1 MRAVTTL
8 AALAAG
14 VAVLVGVA
22 GAGADSEDPAAGAAQ
37 STGPRHQILGG
48 WKSGRDARFRF
59 AERDGRVSGRATRGL
74 RLRGCRVPHG
84 TIVFRGYRFS
94 ERDETIDV
102 WEGRVLR
109 PTRRCRSRYVPSR
122 MSVVN
127 DLRIEEFARVGG
139 PGGHHRLRRIR
150 PRPRASDPVLA
161 TWERMGGGVVVR
173 MENGAYLGTA
183 REDFLISNGC
193 RVPAGTPVWSLRP
206 SAPGRYDGFTQTFL
220 PPPSC
225 DPSTPAR
232 SRWRLESEGR
242 KLIREAVDGAVAE
255 YDRAG

>member
-14 VAVLVGVA
+14 AAVLVGVA
-22 GAGADSEDPAAGAAQ
+22 GAGADSEDPGAGAAQ
-37 STGPRHQILGG
+37 STGPRYQVLGD
-48 WKSGRDARFRF
+48 WKIGREARVRF
-59 AERDGRVSGRATRGL
+59 AERGDRVSGRAVHDFRW
-74 RLRGCRVPHG
+74 RGCRLRRG
-84 TIVFRGYRFS
+84 AMVFRGYRFV

-109 PTRRCRSRYVPSR
+109 PTRSCRTRYVPSR
-122 MSVVN
+122 LSVVN

-139 PGGHHRLRRIR
+139 PGGHHRLRRVR
-150 PRPRASDPVLA
+150 PRPRATDPVLA

-173 MENGAYLGTA
+173 KADGAYVGTA

-193 RVPAGTPVWSLRP
+193 RVPAGTVVWRLRP
-206 SAPGRYDGFTQTFL
+206 SAPERYDGFTQTFL

-232 SRWRLESEGR
+232 SRWRLEEDGR
-242 KLIREAVDGAVAE
+242 KLVREAMDGTLAE
-255 YDRAG
+255 YDRAD